1 MSQQE
6 YWLCEGAL
14 GAASRPAPGGL
25 QRWRAGDRAGAG
37 GVIAH
42 LNCRLSADAVI
53 YRDAGS
59 ANTTPSSKPPHPIS
73 VQALINKK
81 YDGRNLKLG
90 RLLAD
95 QGAYQR
101 YIITY
106 RGDGLTISGVMNVP
120 DGKGPFPVLVLNHG
134 YIDPDSLLPRPRHG
148 AGAGLSGTAGLRR
161 AAHRLSRSRFV

>member
-1 MSQQE
+1 MK
-6 YWLCEGAL
+6 AL
-14 GAASRPAPGGL
+14 WVLPAALLLVACSAR
-25 QRWRAGDRAGAG
+25 RAIDCAGAG

-42 LNCRLSADAVI
+42 LNCRISAHAVT
-53 YRDAGS
+53 YCDAGS
-59 ANTTPSSKPPHPIS
+59 AKHHPSPKPPHPIS

-95 QGAYQR
+95 HGAYKR

-134 YIDPDSLLPRPRHG
+134 YIDPDTYSPGQGMRAGTGLPG
-148 AGAGLSGTAGLRR
+148 AAGLRR
-161 AAHRLSRSRFV
+161 AAHRLSRSCFV